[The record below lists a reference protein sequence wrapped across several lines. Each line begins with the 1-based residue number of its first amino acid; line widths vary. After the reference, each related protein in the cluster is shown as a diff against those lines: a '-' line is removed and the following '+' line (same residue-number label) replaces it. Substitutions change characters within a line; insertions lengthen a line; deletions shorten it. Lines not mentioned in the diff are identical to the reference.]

1 MFDELGMSVYETIG
15 SVVVE
20 GAGEAPVQDNGRTE
34 AILDLCVIEEQLRHI
49 TYGMHEL
56 MEENQWEGYR
66 QQEVTQAWMEEVRE
80 AVAPLVNSR
89 PEEILERHT

>member
-1 MFDELGMSVYETIG
+1 MFDELGMAVYETIG

-20 GAGEAPVQDNGRTE
+20 GTAEAPVQDNGRME
-34 AILDLCVIEEQLRHI
+34 AILDLRVIEEQLQHI

-66 QQEVTQAWMEEVRE
+66 QQEVTWA
-80 AVAPLVNSR
+80 
-89 PEEILERHT
+89 

>member
-1 MFDELGMSVYETIG
+1 LDTETKVLTPDVWPRYIHMFDELGMAVYETIG

-20 GAGEAPVQDNGRTE
+20 GTAEAPVQDNGRME
-34 AILDLCVIEEQLRHI
+34 AILDLRVIEEQLQHI

-66 QQEVTQAWMEEVRE
+66 QQEVTWA
-80 AVAPLVNSR
+80 
-89 PEEILERHT
+89 